1 MANNFVW
8 VNATTLNG
16 TLWDNGTL
24 SSARPIT
31 QTGTLTISSG
41 YDKYLNTQ
49 LNNTGTIEFQSGY
62 IVDYNDN
69 NIIGTLNNSGT
80 FKKTTA
86 DTATIRVAF
95 NNTGTVNVEA
105 GTLVLSGGGVNSGTF
120 NITSGKQLEIN
131 NSVYTFTNAARI
143 NGSGYFVISG
153 GTLKANENLTLTS
166 LTTYWF
172 GGTFFSAN
180 IITNSGYLTISSG
193 YDKYLNT
200 QLNNTGTIEFQ
211 SGYIVDYNDNNIIGT
226 LNNSGTFK
234 KTTADT
240 ATIRVAFN
248 NTGTVEANL
257 GTLNFSNSYTHNN
270 ANLVLKGGTVTFSN
284 ALSINGGSIEGNG
297 SISINVGV
305 TNSGLLNPRYV
316 SNTEFGRLTINGNY
330 TETNSASINIQL
342 GGSTAGTNF
351 DQVDINGTATFDG
364 TLNVSLLNNF
374 TPTLGST
381 FDVLTYD
388 SLNFLSNLNFTGLDI
403 NSTLQFVPQ
412 WFNNKLTLKVVNK
425 STATN
430 INVTTNQDIVNAS
443 DGVLSLREAVIEAN
457 QNGLDNTII
466 LGAQT
471 YNLNFSGDADDNFA
485 ATGDLDILPRGGRVT
500 IQGQGANQTFITA
513 TNLANLFQIHP
524 GATINFSNVTVI
536 NPLLNDTVSVSK
548 NVSLNLNVLNNDK
561 LLKSQS
567 IWLDD
572 FQTTSVKGVTITR
585 DNNGT
590 FTDLSDDR
598 LIYHPIAGFTGQ
610 DSFTYT
616 ITDGFVKEQ
625 ATVTLNVV
633 NDAPPAVNE
642 RLNTPMNTAIT
653 FAILT
658 NNRDNNG
665 DIINFESFQ
674 NTSTFG
680 GTITKLNNQLTY
692 TPRANFSGPDTFI
705 YKIND
710 GFVTTQS
717 TVTVLVNAP
726 PNAVVTT
733 TQDTINYTDGL
744 LSLREA
750 IIQANN
756 ANIDSTITLGE
767 GTYTLAI
774 NGANEDLAATGDLD
788 IKLQNKTLT
797 IRGQGKNKTI
807 LDANSL
813 DRFFQVHSG
822 ATVILSGVTI
832 NKGLGSYGGA
842 LANNG
847 TLTILDSDF
856 INNQSVGARGANG
869 ANGAN
874 GRDSWVT
881 YFAGYYGAGPVAT
894 PGENGKNGENGED
907 GKGGAIYNS
916 GTLTISNSLIENN
929 KVTGSQ
935 GGTGG
940 NGGLGG
946 VTRVQIDWYISYE
959 YKPNGNPG
967 SNGSNGNAYAGAIYN
982 ENTGSIFI
990 NAGQF
995 ANNLATPIT
1004 GGTADNGDVNGIYN
1018 NGGTVTINNT
1028 VLPVLAIAPTNA
1040 VQTEGNSGYKAFTF
1054 TVTRLGATTGTN
1066 TVNWVVTGRGN
1077 NPANATDFGGTFP
1090 SGTVTFAANQTSK
1103 VITVNVRGDST
1114 IEPDENFIVTLSNPT
1129 NGGVITTA
1137 TATGTI
1143 QNDDTALAIAPTN
1156 AVQTEGNSGNK
1167 AFTFTVTRLGATTG
1181 TNTVNWV
1188 VTGRGTNPADA
1199 TDFGGTFPSA
1209 TLTFNPGE
1217 TSKIITVNPQGD
1229 ITQETSEQFKVT
1241 LSNPSNGA
1249 TLTAATATGTI
1260 QNDDFIGNDTNNTL
1274 TGTANNDYIE
1284 GKGGNDT
1291 LNGGIGDDTLIGGLG
1306 DDNLNGGAGIDTLIG
1321 GIGNDIYVVD
1331 TITDTITENTNEG
1344 TDTIQSSVTFTIT
1357 TLPNIENLTLT
1368 GTAAINGTG
1377 NTGNNLIIGNS
1388 ANNILMAG
1396 LGDDNLNGGAGID
1409 TLIGGLGN
1417 DIYVVDTTTD
1427 IISENVGE
1435 GTDTIQSSVTFT
1447 IATLP
1452 NIENLTLTGTAA
1464 IKGTGNDGNN
1474 LIIGN
1479 SANNILNGGLGK
1491 DNLNGG
1497 AGIDRFDYRNLADSV
1512 FSSFDV
1518 ITEFNA
1524 NVSND
1529 LFLVSTA
1536 RSGFSN
1542 AGIVT
1547 TLDPTAITAKLTTV
1561 NFGAKAAAQFSFG
1574 SRTFVAIN
1582 DATAGFDS
1590 TTDAIIEVTGL
1601 TGTLGISNFTTAL
1614 V

>member
-1 MANNFVW
+1 M
-8 VNATTLNG
+8 
-16 TLWDNGTL
+16 
-24 SSARPIT
+24 
-31 QTGTLTISSG
+31 
-41 YDKYLNTQ
+41 
-49 LNNTGTIEFQSGY
+49 
-62 IVDYNDN
+62 
-69 NIIGTLNNSGT
+69 
-80 FKKTTA
+80 
-86 DTATIRVAF
+86 AF

-105 GTLVLSGGGVNSGTF
+105 GTLVLSGGGVNSGIF
-120 NITSGKQLEIN
+120 NITSGKTLEID
-131 NSVYTFTNAARI
+131 NSVYTFTNAAKI
-143 NGSGYFVISG
+143 NGSGKFLISG
-153 GTLKANENLTLTS
+153 GTLKADGNLTLAALAS
-166 LTTYWF
+166 NWI
-172 GGTFFSAN
+172 GGTFESAN
-180 IITNSGYLTISSG
+180 IITNSGYLTISG
-193 YDKYLNT
+193 YYDKYLNT

-211 SGYIVDYNDNNIIGT
+211 TGDIVDYDDDTIIGT
-226 LNNSGTFK
+226 LNNFGIFK
-234 KTTADT
+234 KTTTNT
-240 ATIRVAFN
+240 ATIDVAFN

-284 ALSINGGSIEGNG
+284 ALNINGGSIEGNG
-297 SISINVGV
+297 SINIGV

-330 TETNSASINIQL
+330 AETNSASINIQL

-351 DQVDINGTATFDG
+351 DQVDINGIATFDG
-364 TLNVSLLNNF
+364 TLNIGLLNNF

-388 SLNFLSNLNFTGLDI
+388 SLSFLSNLNFTGLDI
-403 NSTLQFVPQ
+403 NSTLQFLPQ

-430 INVTTNQDIVNAS
+430 INVTTNQDVVNAS

-513 TNLANLFQIHP
+513 GNLANLFQIHP
-524 GATINFSNVTVI
+524 GATISFINATVI
-536 NPLLNDTVSVSK
+536 NSLLNDTVSVSK
-548 NVSLNLNVLNNDK
+548 NVPLNLNVLNNDK

-567 IWLDD
+567 IWLDS
-572 FQTTSVKGVTITR
+572 FQATSVKGVTITR

-590 FTDLSDDR
+590 PTDLSDDR
-598 LIYHPIAGFTGQ
+598 LIYNPVAGFTGQ
-610 DSFTYT
+610 DSFTYN

-625 ATVTLNVV
+625 ATVTLNVA

-642 RLNTPMNTAIT
+642 RLNTPINTAIT

-658 NNRDNNG
+658 NNKDNNG
-665 DIINFESFQ
+665 DTINFESFQ
-674 NTSTFG
+674 NSSTFG

-692 TPRANFSGPDTFI
+692 TPKANFSGPDTFI
-705 YKIND
+705 YKVND
-710 GFVTTQS
+710 GFTTTQS

-726 PNAVVTT
+726 PNAIITT

-856 INNQSVGARGANG
+856 INNQSVGLKGANG

-874 GRDSWVT
+874 GEDGFVNLIT
-881 YFAGYYGAGPVAT
+881 GIGIGAKNAT
-894 PGENGKNGENGED
+894 PGENGKNGENGGD

-916 GTLTISNSLIENN
+916 GRLAISNSLINN
-929 KVTGSQ
+929 NQVTGGQ
-935 GGTGG
+935 GGIGG
-940 NGGLGG
+940 FGGLGG
-946 VTRVQIDWYISYE
+946 KTTYNIDFNVSYTYE
-959 YKPNGNPG
+959 PNGKPG
-967 SNGSNGNAYAGAIYN
+967 SNGKNGNAYAGAIYN
-982 ENTGSIFI
+982 ENTGSIVI
-990 NAGQF
+990 NGSQF
-995 ANNLATPIT
+995 VNHLAIPIT
-1004 GGTADNGDVNGIYN
+1004 GGTADNGDANGIYN
-1018 NGGTVTINNT
+1018 NGGTVTNNNT

-1040 VQTEGNSGYKAFTF
+1040 TQPEGNSGNKAFTF
-1054 TVTRLGATTGTN
+1054 TITRLAVTTGTN
-1066 TVNWVVTGRGN
+1066 TVNWGVSGTGT
-1077 NPANATDFGGTFP
+1077 NPANATDFGGTLP
-1090 SGTVTFAANQTSK
+1090 SGTVTFAANETSK
-1103 VITVNVRGDST
+1103 VITVNVRGDAT
-1114 IEPDENFIVTLSNPT
+1114 IEPDENFIVTLFNAT
-1129 NGGVITTA
+1129 NNAVITAA

-1143 QNDDTALAIAPTN
+1143 QNDDTSFAIAPTN

-1188 VTGRGTNPADA
+1188 VTGTGTNRADA

-1209 TLTFNPGE
+1209 TLTFAAGE
-1217 TSKIITVNPQGD
+1217 TSKIITVNIQGD
-1229 ITQETSEQFKVT
+1229 ITQETNEQFQVT

-1249 TLTAATATGTI
+1249 TLTTATAIGTI
-1260 QNDDFIGNDTNNTL
+1260 QNDDFIGNDTNNSL
-1274 TGTANNDYIE
+1274 TGTANNDYID

-1331 TITDTITENTNEG
+1331 TTTDTITENTNEG
-1344 TDTIQSSVTFTIT
+1344 TDTIQSSVTFTIA
-1357 TLPNIENLTLT
+1357 TLSNIENLTLT
-1368 GTAAINGTG
+1368 GTTAINGTG
-1377 NTGNNLIIGNS
+1377 NTGNNLITGNT
-1388 ANNILMAG
+1388 ANNILMGG
-1396 LGDDNLNGGAGID
+1396 LGDDNLNGGAGVD

-1427 IISENVGE
+1427 IISENVEE
-1435 GTDTIQSSVTFT
+1435 GTDTIQSSITFT

-1452 NIENLTLTGTAA
+1452 NIENLTLTGTTA
-1464 IKGTGNDGNN
+1464 INGIGNDANN
-1474 LIIGN
+1474 IIVGN

-1491 DNLNGG
+1491 DSLSGG
-1497 AGIDRFDYRNLADSV
+1497 AGIDRFNYRNLADSV

-1518 ITEFNA
+1518 ITDFNA

-1529 LFLVSTA
+1529 LFLVSTVRA
-1536 RSGFSN
+1536 GFVN
-1542 AGIVT
+1542 VGAVNTLDAAGIG
-1547 TLDPTAITAKLTTV
+1547 AKLTAAAFGS
-1561 NFGAKAAAQFSFG
+1561 NFAAQFSFG
-1574 SRTFVAIN
+1574 QKTFVAIN
-1582 DATAGFDS
+1582 DATAGFNAGN
-1590 TTDAIIEVTGL
+1590 DAIIEVTGL
-1601 TGTLGISNFTTAL
+1601 TGTLGLNNFTTSL

>member
-1 MANNFVW
+1 ISG
-8 VNATTLNG
+8 G
-16 TLWDNGTL
+16 TLKADGNW
-24 SSARPIT
+24 
-31 QTGTLTISSG
+31 TLTSLATNWFGGTFESANIITNSG
-41 YDKYLNTQ
+41 YLTIGGDYYDDKYLNAQ

-62 IVDYNDN
+62 IVDYNDDS
-69 NIIGTLNNSGT
+69 IIGTLNNFGI
-80 FKKTTA
+80 FKKTTTG
-86 DTATIRVAF
+86 TATI
-95 NNTGTVNVEA
+95 
-105 GTLVLSGGGVNSGTF
+105 
-120 NITSGKQLEIN
+120 
-131 NSVYTFTNAARI
+131 
-143 NGSGYFVISG
+143 
-153 GTLKANENLTLTS
+153 
-166 LTTYWF
+166 
-172 GGTFFSAN
+172 
-180 IITNSGYLTISSG
+180 
-193 YDKYLNT
+193 D
-200 QLNNTGTIEFQ
+200 
-211 SGYIVDYNDNNIIGT
+211 
-226 LNNSGTFK
+226 
-234 KTTADT
+234 
-240 ATIRVAFN
+240 VAFN

-257 GTLNFSNSYTHNN
+257 GILNFSNSYTHNN

-284 ALSINGGSIEGNG
+284 ALNINGGSIEGNG
-297 SISINVGV
+297 SINVGV

-330 TETNSASINIQL
+330 TETNRASINIQL

-692 TPRANFSGPDTFI
+692 TPRANFSGLDTFI

-881 YFAGYYGAGPVAT
+881 WVTFFGGYSAAGPDAT

-929 KVTGSQ
+929 KVIAGSQ

-946 VTRVQIDWYISYE
+946 VTRFQIDGYIFYE

-990 NAGQF
+990 NGSQF
-995 ANNLATPIT
+995 VNNLATPIT
-1004 GGTADNGDVNGIYN
+1004 GTTADNGDVNGIYN
-1018 NGGTVTINNT
+1018 NSGTVTINNT

-1040 VQTEGNSGYKAFTF
+1040 VQTEGNSGNKAFTF

-1066 TVNWVVTGRGN
+1066 TVNWVVSGRGT

-1188 VTGRGTNPADA
+1188 VTGRGTNPANA

-1209 TLTFNPGE
+1209 TLTFAPGE

-1229 ITQETSEQFKVT
+1229 ITQETNEQFQVT

-1260 QNDDFIGNDTNNTL
+1260 QNDDFIGNDTNNSL

-1306 DDNLNGGAGIDTLIG
+1306 HDNLNGNAGIDTLIG

-1396 LGDDNLNGGAGID
+1396 LGHDNLNGGAGID

-1547 TLDPTAITAKLTTV
+1547 TLDPTGITAKLTTV

>member
-1 MANNFVW
+1 
-8 VNATTLNG
+8 
-16 TLWDNGTL
+16 
-24 SSARPIT
+24 
-31 QTGTLTISSG
+31 
-41 YDKYLNTQ
+41 
-49 LNNTGTIEFQSGY
+49 
-62 IVDYNDN
+62 
-69 NIIGTLNNSGT
+69 
-80 FKKTTA
+80 
-86 DTATIRVAF
+86 
-95 NNTGTVNVEA
+95 
-105 GTLVLSGGGVNSGTF
+105 
-120 NITSGKQLEIN
+120 
-131 NSVYTFTNAARI
+131 
-143 NGSGYFVISG
+143 
-153 GTLKANENLTLTS
+153 
-166 LTTYWF
+166 
-172 GGTFFSAN
+172 
-180 IITNSGYLTISSG
+180 
-193 YDKYLNT
+193 
-200 QLNNTGTIEFQ
+200 
-211 SGYIVDYNDNNIIGT
+211 
-226 LNNSGTFK
+226 
-234 KTTADT
+234 
-240 ATIRVAFN
+240 
-248 NTGTVEANL
+248 
-257 GTLNFSNSYTHNN
+257 
-270 ANLVLKGGTVTFSN
+270 
-284 ALSINGGSIEGNG
+284 
-297 SISINVGV
+297 
-305 TNSGLLNPRYV
+305 
-316 SNTEFGRLTINGNY
+316 
-330 TETNSASINIQL
+330 
-342 GGSTAGTNF
+342 
-351 DQVDINGTATFDG
+351 
-364 TLNVSLLNNF
+364 
-374 TPTLGST
+374 
-381 FDVLTYD
+381 
-388 SLNFLSNLNFTGLDI
+388 
-403 NSTLQFVPQ
+403 
-412 WFNNKLTLKVVNK
+412 
-425 STATN
+425 
-430 INVTTNQDIVNAS
+430 
-443 DGVLSLREAVIEAN
+443 LSLREAVIEAN

-471 YNLNFSGDADDNFA
+471 YNLNFSGNADDNFA

-513 TNLANLFQIHP
+513 GNLANLFQIHP
-524 GATINFSNVTVI
+524 GATISIINATVI
-536 NPLLNDTVSVSK
+536 NSLLNDTVSVSK
-548 NVSLNLNVLNNDK
+548 NVPLNLNVLNNDK

-567 IWLDD
+567 IWLDS
-572 FQTTSVKGVTITR
+572 FQATSVKGVTITR

-590 FTDLSDDR
+590 PTDSSDDR
-598 LIYHPIAGFTGQ
+598 LIYNPVAGFTGQ
-610 DSFTYT
+610 DSFIYT

-625 ATVTLNVV
+625 ATVTLNVA
-633 NDAPPAVNE
+633 NDAPPAINE
-642 RLNTPMNTAIT
+642 RLNTPTNTAIT

-658 NNRDNNG
+658 NNKDYNG
-665 DIINFESFQ
+665 DTINFESFQ

-692 TPRANFSGPDTFI
+692 TPKANFSGPDTFI
-705 YKIND
+705 YKVND
-710 GFVTTQS
+710 GFTTTQS

-733 TQDTINYTDGL
+733 TQDIINYTDGL

-881 YFAGYYGAGPVAT
+881 YFAGYYGAGPDAT

-929 KVTGSQ
+929 KVIAGSQ

-946 VTRVQIDWYISYE
+946 VTRFQIDGYIFYE

-982 ENTGSIFI
+982 ENTGSIVI
-990 NAGQF
+990 NGSQF
-995 ANNLATPIT
+995 VNNLATPIT
-1004 GGTADNGDVNGIYN
+1004 GTTSDNGDVNGIYN
-1018 NGGTVTINNT
+1018 NSGTVTINNT

-1040 VQTEGNSGYKAFTF
+1040 VQTEGNSGNKAFTF
-1054 TVTRLGATTGTN
+1054 TVTRVGATTGTN
-1066 TVNWVVTGRGN
+1066 TVNWVVTGTGT
-1077 NPANATDFGGTFP
+1077 NPANVTDFSGTFP

-1143 QNDDTALAIAPTN
+1143 QKDDTALAIAPTN

-1229 ITQETSEQFKVT
+1229 ITQETSEQFQVT

-1249 TLTAATATGTI
+1249 TLTATTAIGTI
-1260 QNDDFIGNDTNNTL
+1260 QNDDFIGNDTNNSL
-1274 TGTANNDYIE
+1274 TGTANNDYID

-1291 LNGGIGDDTLIGGLG
+1291 LNGGIGDDTLIG
-1306 DDNLNGGAGIDTLIG
+1306 
-1321 GIGNDIYVVD
+1321 
-1331 TITDTITENTNEG
+1331 
-1344 TDTIQSSVTFTIT
+1344 
-1357 TLPNIENLTLT
+1357 
-1368 GTAAINGTG
+1368 
-1377 NTGNNLIIGNS
+1377 
-1388 ANNILMAG
+1388 G

-1435 GTDTIQSSVTFT
+1435 GTDTIQSSITFT

-1464 IKGTGNDGNN
+1464 INGTGNTGNN

-1479 SANNILNGGLGK
+1479 TANNILNGGLGK
-1491 DNLNGG
+1491 DSLNGG

-1518 ITEFNA
+1518 ITDFNA

-1529 LFLVSTA
+1529 LFRVSTA
-1536 RSGFSN
+1536 RAGFVN
-1542 AGIVT
+1542 VGAVN
-1547 TLDPTAITAKLTTV
+1547 TLDAAGMGAKLTAAAFGS
-1561 NFGAKAAAQFSFG
+1561 NFAAQFSFG
-1574 SRTFVAIN
+1574 QKTFVAIN
-1582 DATAGFDS
+1582 DATAGFNAAN
-1590 TTDAIIEVTGL
+1590 DAIIEVTGL
-1601 TGTLGISNFTTAL
+1601 TGTLNVNHFVI

>member
-1 MANNFVW
+1 M
-8 VNATTLNG
+8 
-16 TLWDNGTL
+16 
-24 SSARPIT
+24 
-31 QTGTLTISSG
+31 
-41 YDKYLNTQ
+41 
-49 LNNTGTIEFQSGY
+49 
-62 IVDYNDN
+62 
-69 NIIGTLNNSGT
+69 NI
-80 FKKTTA
+80 
-86 DTATIRVAF
+86 
-95 NNTGTVNVEA
+95 
-105 GTLVLSGGGVNSGTF
+105 
-120 NITSGKQLEIN
+120 
-131 NSVYTFTNAARI
+131 
-143 NGSGYFVISG
+143 
-153 GTLKANENLTLTS
+153 
-166 LTTYWF
+166 
-172 GGTFFSAN
+172 
-180 IITNSGYLTISSG
+180 
-193 YDKYLNT
+193 
-200 QLNNTGTIEFQ
+200 
-211 SGYIVDYNDNNIIGT
+211 
-226 LNNSGTFK
+226 
-234 KTTADT
+234 
-240 ATIRVAFN
+240 
-248 NTGTVEANL
+248 
-257 GTLNFSNSYTHNN
+257 
-270 ANLVLKGGTVTFSN
+270 
-284 ALSINGGSIEGNG
+284 
-297 SISINVGV
+297 
-305 TNSGLLNPRYV
+305 
-316 SNTEFGRLTINGNY
+316 
-330 TETNSASINIQL
+330 
-342 GGSTAGTNF
+342 
-351 DQVDINGTATFDG
+351 
-364 TLNVSLLNNF
+364 SLLNSF

-388 SLNFLSNLNFTGLDI
+388 SLSLLSNLDFTGLDI
-403 NSTLQFVPQ
+403 NSTLQFLPQ
-412 WFNNKLTLKVVNK
+412 WFNDKLTLKVVNK
-425 STATN
+425 STLTN
-430 INVTTNQDIVNAS
+430 INVTTNQDVVNAS

-471 YNLNFSGDADDNFA
+471 YNLNFSGNADDNFA

-513 TNLANLFQIHP
+513 GNLANLFQIHP
-524 GATINFSNVTVI
+524 GATISIINATVI
-536 NPLLNDTVSVSK
+536 NSLLNDTVSVSK
-548 NVSLNLNVLNNDK
+548 NVPLNLNVLNNDK

-567 IWLDD
+567 IWLDS
-572 FQTTSVKGVTITR
+572 FQATTVKGVTITR

-590 FTDLSDDR
+590 PTDLSDDR
-598 LIYHPIAGFTGQ
+598 LIYHPVAGFTGQ
-610 DSFTYT
+610 DSFIYT

-625 ATVTLNVV
+625 ATVTLNVA

-642 RLNTPMNTAIT
+642 RLNTPINTAIT

-658 NNRDNNG
+658 NNKDNNG
-665 DIINFESFQ
+665 DTINFEGFQ

-692 TPRANFSGPDTFI
+692 TPKANFSGPDTFS
-705 YKIND
+705 YNIND
-710 GFVTTQS
+710 GFLSTQS

-726 PNAVVTT
+726 PNAIITT

-797 IRGQGKNKTI
+797 IQGQGKNKTI

-832 NKGLGSYGGA
+832 NKGLGTYGGA

-856 INNQSVGARGANG
+856 INNQSVGLKGANG

-874 GRDSWVT
+874 GDSVT
-881 YFAGYYGAGPVAT
+881 FLIGRWPASTDPTAT
-894 PGENGKNGENGED
+894 PGGNGGNGENGGD

-916 GTLTISNSLIENN
+916 GRLTISNSLINNN

-940 NGGLGG
+940 TGGLGG
-946 VTRVQIDWYISYE
+946 VTSVWINMREWVE
-959 YKPNGNPG
+959 YKPNGIRG

-990 NAGQF
+990 NGSQF
-995 ANNLATPIT
+995 VNNIATPIT
-1004 GGTADNGDVNGIYN
+1004 GGTAYNGDVNGIYN
-1018 NGGTVTINNT
+1018 SGGTVTINNT
-1028 VLPVLAIAPTNA
+1028 VLPILAIAPTNA
-1040 VQTEGNSGYKAFTF
+1040 TQTEGNSGNKAFTF
-1054 TVTRLGATTGTN
+1054 TITRLAVTTGTN
-1066 TVNWVVTGRGN
+1066 TVNWGVSGTGT
-1077 NPANATDFGGTFP
+1077 NPANATDFGGTLP
-1090 SGTVTFAANQTSK
+1090 SGTVTFAANETSK
-1103 VITVNVRGDST
+1103 VITVNVSGDAT
-1114 IEPDENFIVTLSNPT
+1114 IEPDENFIVTLFNAT
-1129 NGGVITTA
+1129 NNAVITTA

-1143 QNDDTALAIAPTN
+1143 QNDDTSFAIAPTN

-1188 VTGRGTNPADA
+1188 VTGTGTNPADA

-1209 TLTFNPGE
+1209 TLTFAAGE
-1217 TSKIITVNPQGD
+1217 TSKIITVNLQGD
-1229 ITQETSEQFKVT
+1229 ITQETNEQFQVT

-1249 TLTAATATGTI
+1249 TLTTATAIGTI
-1260 QNDDFIGNDTNNTL
+1260 QNDDFIGNDTNNSL
-1274 TGTANNDYIE
+1274 TGTANNDYID

-1291 LNGGIGDDTLIGGLG
+1291 LNGGIGDDTLIG
-1306 DDNLNGGAGIDTLIG
+1306 
-1321 GIGNDIYVVD
+1321 
-1331 TITDTITENTNEG
+1331 
-1344 TDTIQSSVTFTIT
+1344 
-1357 TLPNIENLTLT
+1357 
-1368 GTAAINGTG
+1368 
-1377 NTGNNLIIGNS
+1377 
-1388 ANNILMAG
+1388 G

-1435 GTDTIQSSVTFT
+1435 GTDTIQSSITFT

-1452 NIENLTLTGTAA
+1452 NIENLTLTGTTA
-1464 IKGTGNDGNN
+1464 INGTGNTGNN
-1474 LIIGN
+1474 LIIGNTANNILMGGLGDDNLNGGAGIDTLIGGLGNDIYVVDTTTDIISENVGEGTDTIQSSITFTIATLPNIENLTLTGTTAINGIGNTGNNIIIGN

-1491 DNLNGG
+1491 DSLSGG

-1518 ITEFNA
+1518 ITDFNA

-1529 LFLVSTA
+1529 LFLVSTVRA
-1536 RSGFSN
+1536 GFVN
-1542 AGIVT
+1542 VGAVN
-1547 TLDPTAITAKLTTV
+1547 TLDAASIGAKLTAAAFGS
-1561 NFGAKAAAQFSFG
+1561 NFAAQFSFG
-1574 SRTFVAIN
+1574 QKTFVAIN
-1582 DATAGFDS
+1582 DATAGFNAAN
-1590 TTDAIIEVTGL
+1590 DAIIEVTGL
-1601 TGTLGISNFTTAL
+1601 TGILGLNNFTT

>member
-1 MANNFVW
+1 
-8 VNATTLNG
+8 
-16 TLWDNGTL
+16 
-24 SSARPIT
+24 
-31 QTGTLTISSG
+31 
-41 YDKYLNTQ
+41 
-49 LNNTGTIEFQSGY
+49 
-62 IVDYNDN
+62 
-69 NIIGTLNNSGT
+69 
-80 FKKTTA
+80 A
-86 DTATIRVAF
+86 DTATIGVAF

-120 NITSGKQLEIN
+120 NITSGKTLEIN
-131 NSVYTFTNAARI
+131 DSVYTFTNAARI
-143 NGSGYFVISG
+143 NGSGKFLISG
-153 GTLKANENLTLTS
+153 GTLKADGNWTLAALAS
-166 LTTYWF
+166 NWI
-172 GGTFFSAN
+172 GGTFESAN
-180 IITNSGYLTISSG
+180 IITNSGYLTIG
-193 YDKYLNT
+193 GDYYYYVYKYLNT

-211 SGYIVDYNDNNIIGT
+211 VGRIVDDYDDSIIGT

-240 ATIRVAFN
+240 ATIGVAFN

-257 GTLNFSNSYTHNN
+257 GNLNFSNSYTHNN

-284 ALSINGGSIEGNG
+284 ALNINGGSIEGNG
-297 SISINVGV
+297 SINIGV

-316 SNTEFGRLTINGNY
+316 SNTEFGRLTINGDY

-351 DQVDINGTATFDG
+351 DQVDINGNATFDG

-388 SLNFLSNLNFTGLDI
+388 SLSFLSNLNFTGLDI

-692 TPRANFSGPDTFI
+692 TPKANFSGPDTFI
-705 YKIND
+705 YKVND

-946 VTRVQIDWYISYE
+946 VTRFQIDGYIFYE

-1004 GGTADNGDVNGIYN
+1004 GGTADNGDANGIYN

-1209 TLTFNPGE
+1209 TLTFAPGE

-1249 TLTAATATGTI
+1249 TLTAATAVGTI
-1260 QNDDFIGNDTNNTL
+1260 QNDDFIGNDTNNSL

>member
-1 MANNFVW
+1 MAFNNTGT
-8 VNATTLNG
+8 VNVE
-16 TLWDNGTL
+16 
-24 SSARPIT
+24 S
-31 QTGTLTISSG
+31 GTLTLSGGGVSNGGTFNLTSGQILEISNSVYTFSNGAKINGSGNLWVSGGTLQADGNWTLSTISTWNGGTFKSSNIITNSGTLFIGG
-41 YDKYLNTQ
+41 YDYKYLNAQ
-49 LNNTGTIEFQSGY
+49 LNNTGTIVENHSNSSYYSLYFQNGAILNNSGIY
-62 IVDYNDN
+62 ELQQGLIYNYSN
-69 NIIGTLNNSGT
+69 SVGTFNNSGT

-86 DTATIRVAF
+86 DTATI
-95 NNTGTVNVEA
+95 G
-105 GTLVLSGGGVNSGTF
+105 
-120 NITSGKQLEIN
+120 
-131 NSVYTFTNAARI
+131 
-143 NGSGYFVISG
+143 
-153 GTLKANENLTLTS
+153 
-166 LTTYWF
+166 
-172 GGTFFSAN
+172 
-180 IITNSGYLTISSG
+180 
-193 YDKYLNT
+193 
-200 QLNNTGTIEFQ
+200 
-211 SGYIVDYNDNNIIGT
+211 
-226 LNNSGTFK
+226 
-234 KTTADT
+234 
-240 ATIRVAFN
+240 VAFN

-284 ALSINGGSIEGNG
+284 ALNINGGSIEGNG
-297 SISINVGV
+297 SINIGV

-330 TETNSASINIQL
+330 AETNSASINIQL

-364 TLNVSLLNNF
+364 TLNVGLLNNF

-388 SLNFLSNLNFTGLDI
+388 SLSFLSNLNFTGLDI
-403 NSTLQFVPQ
+403 NSTLQFLPQ

-430 INVTTNQDIVNAS
+430 INVTTNQDVVNAS

-485 ATGDLDILPRGGRVT
+485 ATGDLDILLRGGRVT

-513 TNLANLFQIHP
+513 GNLANLFQIHP
-524 GATINFSNVTVI
+524 GATISFINATVI
-536 NPLLNDTVSVSK
+536 NSLLNDTVSVSK
-548 NVSLNLNVLNNDK
+548 NVPLNLNVLNNDK

-567 IWLDD
+567 IWLDS
-572 FQTTSVKGVTITR
+572 FQATSVKGVTITR

-590 FTDLSDDR
+590 PTDLSDDR
-598 LIYHPIAGFTGQ
+598 LIYNPVAGFTGQ
-610 DSFTYT
+610 DSFIYT

-625 ATVTLNVV
+625 ATVTLNVA

-642 RLNTPMNTAIT
+642 RLNTPINTAIT

-658 NNRDNNG
+658 NNRDYNG

-692 TPRANFSGPDTFI
+692 TPKANFSGPDTFI
-705 YKIND
+705 YKVND
-710 GFVTTQS
+710 GFTTTQS

-733 TQDTINYTDGL
+733 TQDIINYTDGL

-856 INNQSVGARGANG
+856 INNQSVGLKGANG

-881 YFAGYYGAGPVAT
+881 IYGPYSAAGPAAT
-894 PGENGKNGENGED
+894 PGGNGGNGGNAGD

-916 GTLTISNSLIENN
+916 GRLTISNSLINNN
-929 KVTGSQ
+929 KVTGGQ

-940 NGGLGG
+940 SGGLGG
-946 VTRVQIDWYISYE
+946 VTRVQIDLRDFLEYQRNGIS
-959 YKPNGNPG
+959 G

-982 ENTGSIFI
+982 ENTGSVVI
-990 NAGQF
+990 NGSQF
-995 ANNLATPIT
+995 VNNLATPIT
-1004 GGTADNGDVNGIYN
+1004 GTTANNGDANGIYN
-1018 NGGTVTINNT
+1018 SGGTVTINNT
-1028 VLPVLAIAPTNA
+1028 VLPILAIAPTNA
-1040 VQTEGNSGYKAFTF
+1040 TQPEGNSGNKAFTF
-1054 TVTRLGATTGTN
+1054 TITRLAVTTGTN
-1066 TVNWVVTGRGN
+1066 TVNWGVSGTGT
-1077 NPANATDFGGTFP
+1077 NPANATDFGGTLP
-1090 SGTVTFAANQTSK
+1090 SGTVTFAANETSK
-1103 VITVNVRGDST
+1103 VITVNVRGDAT
-1114 IEPDENFIVTLSNPT
+1114 IEPDENFIVTLFNAT

-1143 QNDDTALAIAPTN
+1143 QNDDTSFAIAPTN

-1188 VTGRGTNPADA
+1188 VTGTGTNPADA

-1209 TLTFNPGE
+1209 TLTFAAGE
-1217 TSKIITVNPQGD
+1217 TSKIITVNLQGD
-1229 ITQETSEQFKVT
+1229 ITQETNEQFKVT

-1249 TLTAATATGTI
+1249 TLTTATAIGTI
-1260 QNDDFIGNDTNNTL
+1260 QNDDFIGNDTNNSL
-1274 TGTANNDYIE
+1274 TGTANNDYID

-1291 LNGGIGDDTLIGGLG
+1291 LNGGIGDDTLMG
-1306 DDNLNGGAGIDTLIG
+1306 
-1321 GIGNDIYVVD
+1321 
-1331 TITDTITENTNEG
+1331 
-1344 TDTIQSSVTFTIT
+1344 
-1357 TLPNIENLTLT
+1357 
-1368 GTAAINGTG
+1368 
-1377 NTGNNLIIGNS
+1377 
-1388 ANNILMAG
+1388 G

-1435 GTDTIQSSVTFT
+1435 GTDTIQSSITFT

-1452 NIENLTLTGTAA
+1452 NIENLTLTGTTA
-1464 IKGTGNDGNN
+1464 INGTGNTGNN
-1474 LIIGN
+1474 LIIGNTANNILMGGLGDDNLNGGAGIDTLIGGLGNDIYVVDTTTDIISENVGEGTDTIQSSITFTIATLPNIENLTLTGTTAINGTGNTGNNLIVGN

-1491 DNLNGG
+1491 DSLSGG
-1497 AGIDRFDYRNLADSV
+1497 AGIDRFDYRNLANSV

-1518 ITEFNA
+1518 ITDFNA
-1524 NVSND
+1524 TTGND
-1529 LFLVSTA
+1529 LFRVSTA
-1536 RSGFSN
+1536 RAGFVDVGAVN
-1542 AGIVT
+1542 TLDAAGIG
-1547 TLDPTAITAKLTTV
+1547 AKLTAAAFGS
-1561 NFGAKAAAQFSFG
+1561 NFAAQFSFG
-1574 SRTFVAIN
+1574 QKTFVAIN
-1582 DATAGFDS
+1582 DATAGFNAAN
-1590 TTDAIIEVTGL
+1590 DAIIEVTGL
-1601 TGTLGISNFTTAL
+1601 TGILGLNNFTTSL

>member
-1 MANNFVW
+1 
-8 VNATTLNG
+8 LISGG
-16 TLWDNGTL
+16 TLKADGNLTLAALASNWIGGTFE
-24 SSARPIT
+24 SANIIT
-31 QTGTLTISSG
+31 NSGYLTISG
-41 YDKYLNTQ
+41 YYDKYLNTQ
-49 LNNTGTIEFQSGY
+49 LNNTGTIEFQTGD
-62 IVDYNDN
+62 IVDYDDDS
-69 NIIGTLNNSGT
+69 IIGTLNNSGT
-80 FKKTTA
+80 FKKTTTG
-86 DTATIRVAF
+86 TATIGVAF

-105 GTLVLSGGGVNSGTF
+105 GTLVLSGGGVNSGIF
-120 NITSGKQLEIN
+120 NITSGKTLEID
-131 NSVYTFTNAARI
+131 NSVYTFTNAAKI
-143 NGSGYFVISG
+143 NGSGKFLISG
-153 GTLKANENLTLTS
+153 GTLKADGNLTLAALAS
-166 LTTYWF
+166 NWI
-172 GGTFFSAN
+172 GGTFESAN
-180 IITNSGYLTISSG
+180 IITNSGYLTISD
-193 YDKYLNT
+193 YYTKYLNT

-211 SGYIVDYNDNNIIGT
+211 AGDINTNNDTIIGT
-226 LNNSGTFK
+226 LNNSGIFK
-234 KTTADT
+234 KTTTGT
-240 ATIRVAFN
+240 ATIGVAFN

-284 ALSINGGSIEGNG
+284 ALNINGGSIEGNG
-297 SISINVGV
+297 SINIGV

-330 TETNSASINIQL
+330 AETNSASINIQL

-351 DQVDINGTATFDG
+351 DQVDINGIATFDG
-364 TLNVSLLNNF
+364 TLNISLLNSF

-388 SLNFLSNLNFTGLDI
+388 SLSLLSNLDFTGLDI
-403 NSTLQFVPQ
+403 NSTLQFIPQ

-430 INVTTNQDIVNAS
+430 INVTTNQDVVNAS

-471 YNLNFSGDADDNFA
+471 YNLNFSGSSDDNLA
-485 ATGDLDILPRGGRVT
+485 ATGDLDILPRGGRIT

-513 TNLANLFQIHP
+513 GNLANLFQVHP
-524 GATINFSNVTVI
+524 GATISFINATVI
-536 NPLLNDTVSVSK
+536 NSLLNDTVSVSK
-548 NVSLNLNVLNNDK
+548 NVPLNLNVLNNDK
-561 LLKSQS
+561 LLKPQS
-567 IWLDD
+567 IWLDS
-572 FQTTSVKGVTITR
+572 FQSTTVKGVTITR

-590 FTDLSDDR
+590 PTDSSDDR
-598 LIYHPIAGFTGQ
+598 LIYNPVAGFTGQ
-610 DSFTYT
+610 DSFIYT

-625 ATVTLNVV
+625 ATVTLNVA
-633 NDAPPAVNE
+633 NDAPPAINE
-642 RLNTPMNTAIT
+642 RLNTPTNTAIT

-658 NNRDNNG
+658 NNKDYNG
-665 DIINFESFQ
+665 DTINFESFQ

-692 TPRANFSGPDTFI
+692 TPKANFSGPDTFI
-705 YKIND
+705 YKVND
-710 GFVTTQS
+710 GFTTTQS

-733 TQDTINYTDGL
+733 TQDIINYTDGL

-856 INNQSVGARGANG
+856 INNQSVGLKGANG

-881 YFAGYYGAGPVAT
+881 IYGPYSAAGPAAT
-894 PGENGKNGENGED
+894 PGGNGGNGGNAGD

-916 GTLTISNSLIENN
+916 GRLTISNSLINNN
-929 KVTGSQ
+929 KVTGGQ

-946 VTRVQIDWYISYE
+946 VTRFQIDGYIFYE

-982 ENTGSIFI
+982 ENTGSIVI
-990 NAGQF
+990 NGSQF
-995 ANNLATPIT
+995 VNNLATPIT
-1004 GGTADNGDVNGIYN
+1004 GTTSDNGDVNGIYN
-1018 NGGTVTINNT
+1018 NSGTVTINNT

-1040 VQTEGNSGYKAFTF
+1040 VQTEGNSGNKAFTF

-1066 TVNWVVTGRGN
+1066 TVNWVVTGTGT
-1077 NPANATDFGGTFP
+1077 NPANVTDFSGTFP

-1143 QNDDTALAIAPTN
+1143 QKDDTALAIAPTN

-1229 ITQETSEQFKVT
+1229 ITQETSEQFQVT

-1249 TLTAATATGTI
+1249 TLTATTAIGTI
-1260 QNDDFIGNDTNNTL
+1260 QNDDFIGNDTNNSL
-1274 TGTANNDYIE
+1274 TGTANNDYID

-1291 LNGGIGDDTLIGGLG
+1291 LNGGIGDDTLIG
-1306 DDNLNGGAGIDTLIG
+1306 
-1321 GIGNDIYVVD
+1321 
-1331 TITDTITENTNEG
+1331 
-1344 TDTIQSSVTFTIT
+1344 
-1357 TLPNIENLTLT
+1357 
-1368 GTAAINGTG
+1368 
-1377 NTGNNLIIGNS
+1377 
-1388 ANNILMAG
+1388 G

-1435 GTDTIQSSVTFT
+1435 GTDTIQSSITFT

-1464 IKGTGNDGNN
+1464 INGTGNTGNN

-1479 SANNILNGGLGK
+1479 TANNILMGGLGDDNLNGGAGIDTLIGGLGNDIYVVDTTTDIISENVGEGTDTIQSSITFTIATLPNIENLTLTGTAAINGTGNTGNNLIIGNTANNILNGGLGK
-1491 DNLNGG
+1491 DSLNGG

-1518 ITEFNA
+1518 ITDFNA

-1529 LFLVSTA
+1529 LFRVSTA
-1536 RSGFSN
+1536 RAGFVN
-1542 AGIVT
+1542 VGAVN
-1547 TLDPTAITAKLTTV
+1547 TLDAAGMGAKLTAAAFGS
-1561 NFGAKAAAQFSFG
+1561 NFAAQFSFG
-1574 SRTFVAIN
+1574 QKTFVAIN
-1582 DATAGFDS
+1582 DATAGFNAAN
-1590 TTDAIIEVTGL
+1590 DAIIEVTGL
-1601 TGTLGISNFTTAL
+1601 TGILGLNNFTT